1 MVLVLLIIF
10 ILLAIIFGYF
20 LLKDILANKNN
31 LGSGNWIIS
40 IIIGFI
46 TDFLDT
52 LGIGS
57 FAPTTMLLNF
67 TKQLNQDRLLPGTL
81 NVAHSIPV
89 LLEAIL
95 LIQVVKV
102 SPVTLFSLIIA
113 AILGSWVGSY
123 TVAKLPEKFIQF
135 WMGWALIATA
145 VLMACKQLGL
155 LDMLGTGNTATSL
168 VCVKLVIG
176 IIGNFIFGGLMTIGV
191 GLYAPCMAMVYMLGL
206 NPLVAFLVMMG
217 SCAGLMPVASINFI
231 KAGTYSRKVSLGITI
246 GGIVG
251 IIIAV
256 NFLKGLNIDILSWII
271 VVVII
276 YTGFTYIQK
285 SRKLT
290 A

>member
-168 VCVKLVIG
+168 VGVKLVIG

-206 NPLVAFLVMMG
+206 NPLVAFPVMMG

>member
-123 TVAKLPEKFIQF
+123 TVAKLPEKFVQF

-145 VLMACKQLGL
+145 VLMACKQLWL

-168 VCVKLVIG
+168 VGVKLVIG

-206 NPLVAFLVMMG
+206 NPLVAFPVMMG

-285 SRKLT
+285 SRKLN

>member
-123 TVAKLPEKFIQF
+123 TVAKLPEKFVQF

-168 VCVKLVIG
+168 VGVKLVIG

-206 NPLVAFLVMMG
+206 NPLVAFPVMMG